1 MKTRAV
7 GWVAVWPALAAV
19 ITARGS
25 WGREDARG
33 RDTRWR
39 DVSGRDSRVRGK
51 TRAVAKTSRAGAWIR
66 WWTPSVAP

>member
-33 RDTRWR
+33 R
-39 DVSGRDSRVRGK
+39 
-51 TRAVAKTSRAGAWIR
+51 RAGVGEDAR
-66 WWTPSVAP
+66 GG